1 MFMKEFN
8 SYQIAAVL
16 SGHPGTAWPELRLIM
31 LFQAEAGDRVAVE
44 PVAMREPLLKA
55 A

>member
-1 MFMKEFN
+1 MKEFN
-8 SYQIAAVL
+8 PYQIAAVL
-16 SGHPGTAWPELRLIM
+16 SGHPSCVWPELRLI
-31 LFQAEAGDRVAVE
+31 LLLQSEAGDQVAVE